1 MANEETKK
9 PVKYFDSQFDD
20 EEVLYVFRRHPLVM
34 RTGLVISLSSWLVG
48 PLIILALTYI
58 SPNNPPSMMAF
69 FLAVIASILLGS
81 LLIVPSWIHWYFSV
95 FIVTTDR
102 FVQITQKGL
111 FHTSVADMNLA
122 QIQQINYEIAGL
134 QETLLGFGTI
144 TMQTYVGEVVIH
156 CVHHPAETQRRIL
169 QILRD
174 QGVTQGESPFKR
186 TGGMGNT
193 NDEVTEP

>member
-1 MANEETKK
+1 MAHDETNK

-34 RTGLVISLSSWLVG
+34 RTGLIISLSSWLVG

-58 SPNNPPSMMAF
+58 RPNDPPSMAAF
-69 FLAVIASILLGS
+69 FLAVIASIVLGS
-81 LLIVPSWIHWYFSV
+81 LLIIPSWITWYFSV

-111 FHTSVADMNLA
+111 FHTKVADMNLS
-122 QIQQINYEIAGL
+122 QIQQINYEINGL
-134 QETLLGFGTI
+134 QEALIGFGTI

-156 CVHHPAETQRRIL
+156 YVHHPAKTQRHIL

-174 QGVTQGESPFKR
+174 QGVTQSEAPFSR
-186 TGGMGNT
+186 QTRMGDVS
-193 NDEVTEP
+193 DEVES